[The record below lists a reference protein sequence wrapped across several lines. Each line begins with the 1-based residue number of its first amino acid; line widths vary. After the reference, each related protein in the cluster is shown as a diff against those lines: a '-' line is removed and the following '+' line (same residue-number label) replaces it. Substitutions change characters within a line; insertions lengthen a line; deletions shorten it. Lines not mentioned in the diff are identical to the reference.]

1 MTPRPPFFITLQAS
15 AAALALATTSMAHA
29 DTGKLLLTGGV
40 STIAGS
46 AGGGLTPWAVIGSN
60 ATEGEVGFSGYVTR
74 AATQDYSLSGYGVAV
89 GVHDRVELSLA
100 RQDFDASPAVA
111 LNGIAPFGVTPGQ
124 HIQMDV
130 VGVKLKVAGDAVL
143 NSDSWMPQIAVGLE
157 HKRVRPGSIGS
168 VLDFLGTHTSGTDVY
183 VSATKLLLAQSLL
196 VNGTLRSTNANQN
209 GLLGFGA
216 ATPGK
221 NRRSLQPEFSVA
233 YLIQKNLAVG
243 AEVRFKPNNLQALG
257 AAAGLGGAL
266 REDDWK
272 DIFIAWAPS
281 KNLSLTLAY
290 VDLGRIVPG
299 ITHHRR
305 QTGYYLSAQV
315 AF

>member
-1 MTPRPPFFITLQAS
+1 MKNPRWLAVS
-15 AAALALATTSMAHA
+15 ATLALAATVAHA

-60 ATEGEVGFSGYVTR
+60 ATEGEVGFSGYATR
-74 AATQDYSLSGYGVAV
+74 AATQDYGLNGYGVAV
-89 GVHDRVELSLA
+89 GLHDRVELSLA
-100 RQDFDASPAVA
+100 RQDFDASPAIA

-124 HIQMDV
+124 HIQMDI
-130 VGVKLKVAGDAVL
+130 VGIKVKVAGDAVL
-143 NSDSWMPQIAVGLE
+143 NADSWMPQIAVGLE

-168 VLDFLGTHTSGTDVY
+168 VLDFLGTQTSGTDVY

-216 ATPGK
+216 AAPGK

-233 YLIQKNLAVG
+233 YLINKNLAVG

-257 AAAGLGGAL
+257 AAAGLGAAL

-299 ITHHRR
+299 ITQNRR

>member
-1 MTPRPPFFITLQAS
+1 MKNPRWLAVS
-15 AAALALATTSMAHA
+15 ATLALAATVAHA

-60 ATEGEVGFSGYVTR
+60 ATEGEVGFSGYATR
-74 AATQDYSLSGYGVAV
+74 AATQDYGLNGYGVAV
-89 GVHDRVELSLA
+89 GLHDRVELSLA
-100 RQDFDASPAVA
+100 RQDFDASPAIA

-124 HIQMDV
+124 HIQMDI
-130 VGVKLKVAGDAVL
+130 VGIKVKVAGDAVL
-143 NSDSWMPQIAVGLE
+143 NADSWMPQIAVGLE
-157 HKRVRPGSIGS
+157 HKRVRPGSLGS
-168 VLDFLGTHTSGTDVY
+168 VLDFLGTQTSGTDVY

-216 ATPGK
+216 AAPGK
-221 NRRSLQPEFSVA
+221 NRRSLQPEFSLA
-233 YLIQKNLAVG
+233 YLINKNLAVG

-257 AAAGLGGAL
+257 AAAGLGAAL

-299 ITHHRR
+299 ITNHRR

>member
-1 MTPRPPFFITLQAS
+1 MKNPRWLAVS
-15 AAALALATTSMAHA
+15 ATLALAATVAHA

-60 ATEGEVGFSGYVTR
+60 ATEGEVGFSGYATR
-74 AATQDYSLSGYGVAV
+74 AATRDYGLNGYGVAV
-89 GVHDRVELSLA
+89 GLHDRVELSLA
-100 RQDFDASPAVA
+100 RQDFDASPAIA

-124 HIQMDV
+124 HIQMDI
-130 VGVKLKVAGDAVL
+130 VGIKVKVAGDAVL
-143 NSDSWMPQIAVGLE
+143 NADSWMPQIAVGLE

-168 VLDFLGTHTSGTDVY
+168 VLDFLGTQTSGTDVY

-216 ATPGK
+216 AAPGK

-233 YLIQKNLAVG
+233 YLINKNLAVG

-257 AAAGLGGAL
+257 AAAGLGAAL

-299 ITHHRR
+299 ITNHRR